1 MEGTVDISTGIT
13 TIHRVVATIGKH
25 VITEKTLPRASKGI
39 RIDEPAEGGIVVT
52 ALQVVEPGFSGVAV
66 AVLIF
71 TGIL

>member
-39 RIDEPAEGGIVVT
+39 RIDESADGGIVIS
-52 ALQVVEPGFSGVAV
+52 ALEVVEPGFSGVAV
-66 AVLIF
+66 AVLFF